1 MPELSA
7 QASHAGG
14 ASEQAE
20 GDSFTST
27 TFLLQLFLLPV
38 LRESLLVPLFAGEG
52 EVSMSLTPGPQLPPG
67 APHPSFFARPDE
79 VDVAQWERHA
89 PEPGKFAG
97 AMIPPLFIGVPVSF
111 GVSWYHC

>member
-14 ASEQAE
+14 TGEQAE
-20 GDSFTST
+20 GEAFTST
-27 TFLLQLFLLPV
+27 TSLLQLFLLPV
-38 LRESLLVPLFAGEG
+38 LRESLLVPFFAGEG
-52 EVSMSLTPGPQLPPG
+52 EVSMSLAPGPQLPPG
-67 APHPSFFARPDE
+67 APHPLFFARPDE
-79 VDVAQWERHA
+79 VDAAQWERHA

-97 AMIPPLFIGVPVSF
+97 AMISPLFIGVPVSF